1 MISLF
6 RNFSK
11 SKWAAGLFAL
21 IILSFLIVGA
31 QSDVF
36 SNLGPKHVISAGDRS
51 IDAQQFRSD
60 FERVRANLQEQ
71 AGRPVSFDDMIKENI
86 HTQYLESQTQRMG
99 FLAWAWNAGIRP
111 GKELVLKQIR
121 QIPAFFNQVTGQFD
135 QDRYQQALAAQG
147 MTTEMLEQDLRDQY
161 VASQFGA
168 GVFAGARVPRIY
180 GALLAGQALETRD
193 GRWFTVTQAMAGS
206 APAPT
211 DAQLTAFLNENAAQL
226 RRPEFRMISIVLF
239 NAAPNSQP
247 APISEERIRERFEFR
262 KAALSN
268 AEKRTFVTLTA
279 PNKEAADR
287 IAAALRAGQTPAQA
301 GAAAKIEPGNY
312 VDTPQSALGDPAV
325 AAAVFALP
333 INQVSNPVQGR
344 LGFTVT
350 KVTAITPAAPA
361 TLESVRS
368 ALIQELRAEDA
379 KGETYAKVEK
389 YEKARQDGKNLADAA
404 QSVGARLVQLP
415 PFTADGRLPD
425 GQPLNAPRQIFE
437 SAYALS
443 KGGESDIIDAG
454 EGQYFA
460 VRVDDIRPTSL
471 PTLAEVR
478 APLAQ
483 QWTLRENARRLSA
496 KAEELAQR
504 VRSGEDIAK
513 VAASVSAQLTTR
525 AGVQQS
531 QASQTELGEG
541 VLRGLFGQ
549 GKGQVFTGA
558 QSQASFVVGHVDA
571 IHGAVPAL
579 AAPLVE
585 QVRPRLTQALTN
597 AMVEQSFSAAAVRMK
612 AKNDPAAAL
621 VALGVEAPAA
631 APAAPAPAP
640 AKK

>member
-36 SNLGPKHVISAGDRS
+36 SSLGPKHVIDAGDRS
-51 IDAQQFRSD
+51 IGAQQFRGD

-71 AGRPVSFDDMIKENI
+71 AGRPVSFDDMINENI
-86 HTQYLESQTQRMG
+86 HTQYLESQTQRLG

-135 QDRYQQALAAQG
+135 QDRYEQALAAQG
-147 MTTEMLEQDLRDQY
+147 MTSAMLEQDLRDQY

-168 GVFAGARVPRIY
+168 AIFAGARVPRIY

-193 GRWFTVTQAMAGS
+193 GRWFTVTQAMAGQT
-206 APAPT
+206 PAPT

-239 NAAPNSQP
+239 NPAPNSQP
-247 APISEERIRERFEFR
+247 AAISEERIRERFEFR
-262 KAALSN
+262 KAALSS
-268 AEKRTFVTLTA
+268 AEKRTFVTLAA
-279 PNKEAADR
+279 PNKETADR
-287 IAAALRAGQTPAQA
+287 IAAALRAGQTPEQV
-301 GAAAKIEPGNY
+301 AAASKIQAGNY

-333 INQVSNPVQGR
+333 VNQVSNPIQGR
-344 LGFTVT
+344 LGFTVA
-350 KVTAITPAAPA
+350 KVTAVTPGAPA

-389 YEKARQDGKNLADAA
+389 YEKARQEGKNLADAA

-425 GQPLNAPRQIFE
+425 GQPLNAPRQIFA

-443 KGGESDIIDAG
+443 KGGESEIIDAG

-460 VRVDDIRPTSL
+460 VRVDDIRPASL
-471 PTLAEVR
+471 PALDEVR

-483 QWTLRENARRLSA
+483 QWTLRENTRRLSA
-496 KAEELAQR
+496 KAEELAGR
-504 VRSGEDIAK
+504 VRAGEDIAK
-513 VAASVSAQLTTR
+513 VAASAGAELTTR
-525 AGVQQS
+525 TAVQQS
-531 QASQTELGEG
+531 RDSQTQLGEG

-558 QSQASFVVGHVDA
+558 QSPTSFVVGHVDA

-585 QVRPRLTQALTN
+585 QVRPRLTQAMAN
-597 AMVEQSFSAAAVRMK
+597 AMVEQSFTAAAVRVK

-621 VALGVEAPAA
+621 VALGVEPA
-631 APAAPAPAP
+631 APAAPAPAAP